1 MFLHAPII
9 DNDPK
14 NNMAFVSQQEYEKN
28 SSLISKVQTVSLD
41 DYISE
46 EVGMIM
52 DVEGAEMSV
61 LSSARRII
69 EKYTPNFLIEGLSK
83 DELKEQINF
92 FRSYEYVAL
101 KLINGSI
108 FFVENEQIYDKC
120 REVDRNTVFI
130 PSTNLI

>member
-1 MFLHAPII
+1 ML
-9 DNDPK
+9 K
-14 NNMAFVSQQEYEKN
+14 
-28 SSLISKVQTVSLD
+28 
-41 DYISE
+41 
-46 EVGMIM
+46 GW
-52 DVEGAEMSV
+52 MSV